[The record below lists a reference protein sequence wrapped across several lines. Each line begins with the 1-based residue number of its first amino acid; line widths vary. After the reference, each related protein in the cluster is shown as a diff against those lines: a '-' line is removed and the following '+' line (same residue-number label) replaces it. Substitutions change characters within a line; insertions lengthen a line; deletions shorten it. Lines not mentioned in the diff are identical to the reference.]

1 MNPEIRE
8 ICRVRSALTEI
19 RSDKEDGWQ
28 LEEVVAIKYFTEEG
42 RLFAQKRCVGKRDK
56 ADDRLGLKRK
66 AMILGPMEKEASQ

>member
-42 RLFAQKRCVGKRDK
+42 R
-56 ADDRLGLKRK
+56 
-66 AMILGPMEKEASQ
+66 